1 MTVTVEING
10 RTHTIDDSEPVGA
23 GNEAIVHPMPD
34 GRVIKLYSKPIKIG
48 TPRGNDTLSKLRIM
62 IKRPPVTDDG
72 NGNKV
77 LAWPQEVALQPA
89 SLHGVMLAGFTMP
102 RVGGDGY
109 RSIFE
114 YWNPKTRNSI
124 TGLKGNREATD
135 RLLEGIIANMINNV
149 NGIHEQGYIIG
160 DINEKNILVG
170 PNALINIIDCDSFQ
184 VKGYKGIFYKCP
196 VGRPEYTS
204 PRLHSELKQICTDTR
219 CSHQPGQKRSYSC
232 LIRTKEDDAFALA
245 VMLYQ
250 LLMEGWHPYNDG
262 TDSNVQEKIL
272 SVSPLCVTDP
282 SQMPVPAR
290 ERWHKLNDTWQNYFQ
305 DTLTGTRS
313 WTEDEIPGT
322 DRIFKTKG
330 FRPQVIIETEES
342 ANNPSVPATNTES
355 TPSKKVLPDPNRR
368 AAREAQQR
376 AREAREAR
384 EEREERQR
392 TREALEERQRTR
404 EAQAARAARAAR
416 AALIARE
423 SREAQTSLE
432 LRELREARAA
442 LIARESREAQTSR
455 ELREAR
461 EARAALIARESRE
474 AREAREARESGEL
487 WQRER
492 ELVDE
497 RDEREAREAREARAA
512 LIARESR
519 EARAAREAREARK
532 ALIARQSRES
542 GDEREARQ
550 REREAG
556 GSREAREA
564 RESWEAG
571 YAQTGR
577 ELQELRELRELRE
590 LQQRAREAG
599 GSRESRE
606 AREARESRE
615 SRESRELEET
625 QQRARELRKAWE
637 ARDER
642 EAREAPTNVCPN
654 CLNPF
659 RQGEVYCQTA
669 NCITVLQT
677 KTKLCRGRGCRKGI
691 PYTAAFCRHC
701 GLRQ

>member
-62 IKRPPVTDDG
+62 INRPPVTDDG

-102 RVGGDGY
+102 RVGGDEY
-109 RSIFE
+109 RSIFD

-124 TGLKGNREATD
+124 SGLKGNREAID

-262 TDSNVQEKIL
+262 TGSNVQEKIL
-272 SVSPLCVTDP
+272 SVRPLCVTDP

-368 AAREAQQR
+368 AAQTESEIRFQERRQKR

-384 EEREERQR
+384 E
-392 TREALEERQRTR
+392 
-404 EAQAARAARAAR
+404 
-416 AALIARE
+416 
-423 SREAQTSLE
+423 
-432 LRELREARAA
+432 
-442 LIARESREAQTSR
+442 
-455 ELREAR
+455 
-461 EARAALIARESRE
+461 
-474 AREAREARESGEL
+474 
-487 WQRER
+487 
-492 ELVDE
+492 
-497 RDEREAREAREARAA
+497 
-512 LIARESR
+512 
-519 EARAAREAREARK
+519 
-532 ALIARQSRES
+532 
-542 GDEREARQ
+542 
-550 REREAG
+550 
-556 GSREAREA
+556 
-564 RESWEAG
+564 
-571 YAQTGR
+571 
-577 ELQELRELRELRE
+577 LRELRELIRGITAKSTE
-590 LQQRAREAG
+590 RTAKRTGRTGSTGTTAKRTGRMDINGRTAKRTGRTGRTGSTAKSTGRTVRTGTTGITGRTVRTGITGITGNTAKSTGSTGTRAKST
-599 GSRESRE
+599 GS
-606 AREARESRE
+606 
-615 SRESRELEET
+615 T
-625 QQRARELRKAWE
+625 GTRAKSTEKRTGIL
-637 ARDER
+637 
-642 EAREAPTNVCPN
+642 
-654 CLNPF
+654 
-659 RQGEVYCQTA
+659 
-669 NCITVLQT
+669 CITGRLGRTGITGRTAKSTGRTAKPTGRMGSSSADQHVKHTNERLP
-677 KTKLCRGRGCRKGI
+677 KLPEGVQAGRGILPDRQLHNGATDKNQSMQRQRLQKGHTVHGRFL
-691 PYTAAFCRHC
+691 PA
-701 GLRQ
+701 LRAEAVECPRPGAPHR

>member
-62 IKRPPVTDDG
+62 INRPPVTDDA

-102 RVGGDGY
+102 RVGGDEY
-109 RSIFE
+109 RSIFN
-114 YWNPKTRNSI
+114 YWNPKTRRKI
-124 TGLKGNREATD
+124 VGPTATQRDID

-262 TDSNVQEKIL
+262 TGSNVQEKIL
-272 SVSPLCVTDP
+272 SVRPLCVTDP

-305 DTLTGTRS
+305 DTLTGTSS

-342 ANNPSVPATNTES
+342 AKPES
-355 TPSKKVLPDPNRR
+355 TPSKKVLPVPDRQEAARIALRR
-368 AAREAQQR
+368 ALIALMDSDRNGKAAAEIELHRALKAVWEAFPNSTEYSRAMEAVKEAAETEYLEVSR
-376 AREAREAR
+376 AREA
-384 EEREERQR
+384 EREGERQR
-392 TREALEERQRTR
+392 ARKEREVREA
-404 EAQAARAARAAR
+404 AQNKP
-416 AALIARE
+416 
-423 SREAQTSLE
+423 STPS
-432 LRELREARAA
+432 
-442 LIARESREAQTSR
+442 
-455 ELREAR
+455 
-461 EARAALIARESRE
+461 
-474 AREAREARESGEL
+474 
-487 WQRER
+487 
-492 ELVDE
+492 
-497 RDEREAREAREARAA
+497 
-512 LIARESR
+512 
-519 EARAAREAREARK
+519 
-532 ALIARQSRES
+532 
-542 GDEREARQ
+542 
-550 REREAG
+550 
-556 GSREAREA
+556 
-564 RESWEAG
+564 
-571 YAQTGR
+571 
-577 ELQELRELRELRE
+577 
-590 LQQRAREAG
+590 
-599 GSRESRE
+599 
-606 AREARESRE
+606 
-615 SRESRELEET
+615 
-625 QQRARELRKAWE
+625 
-637 ARDER
+637 
-642 EAREAPTNVCPN
+642 NVCPN

-659 RQGEVYCQTA
+659 EQGEVYCQTA

-677 KTKLCRGRGCRKGI
+677 KTSPCIGCGKPI
-691 PYTAAFCRHC
+691 PSTVNFCRYC

>member
-62 IKRPPVTDDG
+62 INRPPVTVDG

-102 RVGGDGY
+102 RVGGDEY
-109 RSIFE
+109 RSIFD
-114 YWNPKTRNSI
+114 YWNPKRRNSI
-124 TGLKGNREATD
+124 SGLKGNREAID

-149 NGIHEQGYIIG
+149 QGIHEQGYIIG

-184 VKGYKGIFYKCP
+184 VRGYKGIFYKCP

-250 LLMEGWHPYNDG
+250 LLMEGWHPYNG
-262 TDSNVQEKIL
+262 APGSNVQEKIL
-272 SVSPLCVTDP
+272 SVRPLCDTDP

-313 WTEDEIPGT
+313 WTENEIPGT

-355 TPSKKVLPDPNRR
+355 TPSKKVLPDPDRR
-368 AAREAQQR
+368 AAQTESEIRFQERRQKR

-384 EEREERQR
+384 ELGELGELRQR
-392 TREALEERQRTR
+392 
-404 EAQAARAARAAR
+404 ARK
-416 AALIARE
+416 
-423 SREAQTSLE
+423 E
-432 LRELREARAA
+432 L
-442 LIARESREAQTSR
+442 
-455 ELREAR
+455 
-461 EARAALIARESRE
+461 
-474 AREAREARESGEL
+474 
-487 WQRER
+487 QRER
-492 ELVDE
+492 EEL
-497 RDEREAREAREARAA
+497 EAREPRQRE
-512 LIARESR
+512 REEWTLMGGQQR
-519 EARAAREAREARK
+519 ERE
-532 ALIARQSRES
+532 
-542 GDEREARQ
+542 EREARQ
-550 REREAG
+550 R
-556 GSREAREA
+556 AREELYA
-564 RESWEAG
+564 REP
-571 YAQTGR
+571 R
-577 ELQELRELRELRE
+577 ELREELYARELRELRE
-590 LQQRAREAG
+590 TQQREREAREPRLREKYAGKPREAQQREREFYVLQEDLEERELLEGQQRAREG
-599 GSRESRE
+599 RQSP
-606 AREARESRE
+606 
-615 SRESRELEET
+615 
-625 QQRARELRKAWE
+625 RAAWE
-637 ARDER
+637 AAQRTNTSST
-642 EAREAPTNVCPN
+642 PTNVCPN

-659 RQGEVYCQTA
+659 MQGEVYCQTA

-677 KTKLCRGRGCRKGI
+677 KTSPCIGCGKPI
-691 PYTAAFCRHC
+691 PSTAAFCRHC
-701 GLRQ
+701 GLKQ